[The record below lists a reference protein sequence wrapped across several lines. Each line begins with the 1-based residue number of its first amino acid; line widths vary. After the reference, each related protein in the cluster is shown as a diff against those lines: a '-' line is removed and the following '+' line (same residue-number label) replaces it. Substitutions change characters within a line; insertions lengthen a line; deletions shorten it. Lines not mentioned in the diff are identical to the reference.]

1 MGTQFFEICYICHMK
16 SLIRTIQKEVGKWLM
31 DVAKYIATAVVITSI
46 FGGMVNKG
54 WVVAV
59 GLIAIILMLVC
70 GVILIDQGKVEQE
83 KKGE

>member
-1 MGTQFFEICYICHMK
+1 
-16 SLIRTIQKEVGKWLM
+16 M

-70 GVILIDQGKVEQE
+70 GVILIDQGKAEQE

>member
-1 MGTQFFEICYICHMK
+1 MK

-70 GVILIDQGKVEQE
+70 GVILIDQGKAEQE

>member
-1 MGTQFFEICYICHMK
+1 MK

-59 GLIAIILMLVC
+59 GLISIILMLVC
-70 GVILIDQGKVEQE
+70 GVVLINQSKSEQD
-83 KKGE
+83 K

>member
-1 MGTQFFEICYICHMK
+1 MK

>member
-1 MGTQFFEICYICHMK
+1 
-16 SLIRTIQKEVGKWLM
+16 M

-54 WVVAV
+54 WVVAT
-59 GLIAIILMLVC
+59 GLIAIVLMLVC
-70 GVILIDQGKVEQE
+70 GVVLIDQGKSEEEKQN

>member
-1 MGTQFFEICYICHMK
+1 M
-16 SLIRTIQKEVGKWLM
+16 GKWLM

-54 WVVAV
+54 WVVAT
-59 GLIAIILMLVC
+59 GLIAIVLMLVC
-70 GVILIDQGKVEQE
+70 GVDLIDQGKSEEEKQN

>member
-1 MGTQFFEICYICHMK
+1 MK
-16 SLIRTIQKEVGKWLM
+16 SLLRTILKEVGKWLM

-59 GLIAIILMLVC
+59 GLISIILMLVC
-70 GVILIDQGKVEQE
+70 GVVLINQSKSEQD
-83 KKGE
+83 K